1 MFTIL
6 ADALGTAVFGTRHKS
21 RDPQSDWRFKP
32 RTELENEMH
41 RNPYAE
47 FRNWPR

>member
-6 ADALGTAVFGTRHKS
+6 ADAFSTAVYGARHKS
-21 RDPQSDWRFKP
+21 DWPHTDWRFKS